1 MNMQVLLRQAKKMQ
15 KEINEVEKVVNEQI
29 FEGSAGGEAV
39 KVIIKGN
46 LEVKNIMISEDL
58 LKEDKEQVEE
68 MIMLAVNDAIKTA
81 TTEKDKKMNEVTGG
95 VKMPGVF

>member
-39 KVIIKGN
+39 KVIIKGS
-46 LEVKNIMISEDL
+46 LEVKNITISEDL

-81 TTEKDKKMNEVTGG
+81 TTEKDKKMNAVTGG